1 MERSDKAPYKDKTV
15 NVRPILRQ
23 LSIFPFVFLI
33 QIYKWFIS
41 PILPPSCRYQPT
53 CSTYAKEALK
63 KHGLLKGLILSMK
76 RILNCHPWGG
86 SGFDPVP

>member
-1 MERSDKAPYKDKTV
+1 MERSDKAHFKDKTV
-15 NVRPILRQ
+15 NIRPTFRQ
-23 LSIFPFVFLI
+23 VSIFPFVFLI

-41 PILPPSCRYQPT
+41 PILPPSCRFQPT
-53 CSTYAKEALK
+53 CSTYAKEALN
-63 KHGLLKGLILSMK
+63 KHGLIKGLALSIK